1 MAGQAVTVTLRPESD
16 GDADAIAD
24 ITRRAFDE
32 VPHSDGS
39 EPDIIDRLRRAE
51 ALTLSLV
58 AVEGDDILGHVAIS
72 PVDWEGGTGWFG
84 LGPVSVDPARQ
95 STGIGSALIRHALDQ
110 LEAKGA
116 AGCVVLGDPAY
127 YTRFGFVADPH
138 WTYPGPPPEYFMARP
153 FRPSGGT
160 GIVRYHPAF
169 G

>member
-1 MAGQAVTVTLRPESD
+1 MRIRPEQ
-16 GDADAIAD
+16 AAD
-24 ITRRAFDE
+24 IATIHDLTARAFAGTA
-32 VPHSDGS
+32 HSDGS
-39 EPDIIDRLRRAE
+39 EPAIVDRLRE
-51 ALTLSLV
+51 AGALALSLV

-95 STGIGSALIRHALDQ
+95 CTGIGSALIRHALDQ

-127 YTRFGFVADPH
+127 YTRFGFVADPR